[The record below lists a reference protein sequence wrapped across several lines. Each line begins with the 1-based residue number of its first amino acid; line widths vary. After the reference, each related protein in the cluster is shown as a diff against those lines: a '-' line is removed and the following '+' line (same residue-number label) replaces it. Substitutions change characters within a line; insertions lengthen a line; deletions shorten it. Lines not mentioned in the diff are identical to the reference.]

1 MTRPFLAF
9 VALTVVP
16 CGLASWPAARSA
28 DQAQSELAYET
39 TASIARL
46 TLGTLDQDLG
56 AAVDSLLASAELLPN
71 PDTTVAAIRLALAGD
86 TVSALD
92 PTASGVEVMVLF
104 PDTSPGALRFAQGM
118 LQPGAAMLVGRIAR
132 ARVGLYLNGQP
143 WSVSDPPPSAA
154 SIDRATLVAA
164 SGAPGGVRSDAGT
177 VVAMDPRA
185 GLQAAIVALVE
196 PEAAVE
202 HAVPLGVRLVIGLLL
217 LFSAVAAWILLTR
230 TRGSA
235 GNGSEPREPE
245 RARATSRAALV
256 LLACVPLLTFLGL
269 LVHIERT
276 FADAARDA
284 TTRDVSRAV
293 AVIGTLGLAGSP
305 TAVHALSGLH
315 AARIQGGVVTSSTLS
330 DGYAGLEAVPAP
342 PPSFTTSGVVETET
356 GTSHYVARR
365 LDRQSFS
372 VVLAPVPLA
381 QIGAL
386 RERLMM
392 IGGGLMAWMIFV
404 AVGVTLRSS
413 RAR

>member
-16 CGLASWPAARSA
+16 CGLASWAAARSA
-28 DQAQSELAYET
+28 DQAQSELVYET

-118 LQPGAAMLVGRIAR
+118 LQPGAATLVGRIAR

-164 SGAPGGVRSDAGT
+164 SGAPDGVRSDAGT

-185 GLQAAIVALVE
+185 GL
-196 PEAAVE
+196 
-202 HAVPLGVRLVIGLLL
+202 
-217 LFSAVAAWILLTR
+217 
-230 TRGSA
+230 
-235 GNGSEPREPE
+235 
-245 RARATSRAALV
+245 
-256 LLACVPLLTFLGL
+256 
-269 LVHIERT
+269 
-276 FADAARDA
+276 
-284 TTRDVSRAV
+284 
-293 AVIGTLGLAGSP
+293 
-305 TAVHALSGLH
+305 
-315 AARIQGGVVTSSTLS
+315 
-330 DGYAGLEAVPAP
+330 
-342 PPSFTTSGVVETET
+342 
-356 GTSHYVARR
+356 
-365 LDRQSFS
+365 
-372 VVLAPVPLA
+372 
-381 QIGAL
+381 
-386 RERLMM
+386 
-392 IGGGLMAWMIFV
+392 
-404 AVGVTLRSS
+404 
-413 RAR
+413 